1 MDNNNYTGQDNYIEQ
16 EGNVEQDRYVEEESY
31 IQQGGYLEQ
40 ENHAVPGDYME
51 RARWNPKRTATRI
64 GLALFIMAAAIT
76 LFQITISHLVR
87 TFAPDV
93 FASSWFQ
100 WALVAASM
108 YGIGLPVFYLMT
120 KSLPE
125 GRKRPKEKLKVYQF
139 IIIFFIAAATMYITN
154 FFSVILN
161 FILMLFKGSDILNP
175 IMDAVFDGNML
186 ITFIYT
192 AIGAPIVEELI
203 FRKFMLDKLRRFGD
217 LTAILVT
224 GIAFGLFHMN
234 LAQIFYATA
243 LGIIFAYVAIRTNT
257 IRYSILLHIIINTI
271 GATIAPLAVMNEN
284 ILMIMLLGLW
294 VITSIVVGLVFFII
308 FVVVKKKLVI
318 EKGEEFVPKKSVFLL
333 NPGSLLFIAICLV
346 SVIMVVLS

>member
-1 MDNNNYTGQDNYIEQ
+1 MDNENIIEEDNFVGLGNYE
-16 EGNVEQDRYVEEESY
+16 
-31 IQQGGYLEQ
+31 
-40 ENHAVPGDYME
+40 E
-51 RARWNPKRTATRI
+51 RARWSPKMTATRI

-76 LFQITISHLVR
+76 LFQITINHLVR

-100 WALVAASM
+100 WALVATSM

-120 KSLPE
+120 KGLPDAT
-125 GRKRPKEKLKVYQF
+125 KKPKEKLKVYQF

-161 FILMLFKGSDILNP
+161 FILALFKGSDIMNP
-175 IMDAVFDGNML
+175 IVDAVFDGNNML

-203 FRKFMLDKLRRFGD
+203 FRKLMLDKLRRFGD

-243 LGIIFAYVAIRTNT
+243 LGIIFAYVAVRTNT

-284 ILMIMLLGLW
+284 ILMIMLLGFW
-294 VITSIVVGLVFFII
+294 VITSIVAGVILFII
-308 FVVVKKKLVI
+308 FVVVKKKLVL

-346 SVIMVVLS
+346 SVVMVIIS

>member
-1 MDNNNYTGQDNYIEQ
+1 MNMDNENFAEQDDYVG
-16 EGNVEQDRYVEEESY
+16 EGNYV
-31 IQQGGYLEQ
+31 GQ
-40 ENHAVPGDYME
+40 ENYADLGNYME
-51 RARWNPKRTATRI
+51 RARWSPRNTATRI

-76 LFQITISHLVR
+76 LFQITVNHMVR

-108 YGIGLPVFYLMT
+108 YGIGLPIFFLLT
-120 KSLPE
+120 KSLPDASKKP
-125 GRKRPKEKLKVYQF
+125 RVKLKVYQF

-154 FFSVILN
+154 LFSVALN
-161 FILMLFKGSDILNP
+161 FILMLFKGSDIMNP
-175 IMDAVFDGNML
+175 IIDAVFDGNNMW

-192 AIGAPIVEELI
+192 AIGAPIVEEII
-203 FRKFMLDKLRRFGD
+203 FRKLMLDKLRRFGD

-234 LAQIFYATA
+234 LAQMFYATA
-243 LGIIFAYVAIRTNT
+243 LGIIFAYVAVRTNT

-271 GATIAPLAVMNEN
+271 GATIAPLALLNEN
-284 ILMIMLLGLW
+284 LLMIMLLGFW
-294 VITSIVVGLVFFII
+294 VITSIVVGVVLFII
-308 FVVVKKKLVI
+308 FVLVKKKLVL

-333 NPGSLLFIAICLV
+333 NPGSLLFVAICMV
-346 SVIMVVLS
+346 SVVMVILY